1 MKPQLKTTMLG
12 LGCDLKPGLHHPQM
26 TFRRE
31 DLLSGIEILARVIME
46 TFEHFAPRGETE
58 SAYLTTKN

>member
-31 DLLSGIEILARVIME
+31 DLLSGVEILARVIME
-46 TFEHFAPRGETE
+46 TFEHFVSQGETE
-58 SAYLTTKN
+58 SEHLAAKN